1 MTAAKRACF
10 RKEPVR
16 AVGLCA
22 LLSLTDGC
30 GGILDAGWDKPRG
43 QLPVDDR
50 NPIILCNDGSS
61 DNWAGEYAMLF
72 AGTATARFWEML
84 LDHSTFR
91 AQ

>member
-1 MTAAKRACF
+1 
-10 RKEPVR
+10 
-16 AVGLCA
+16 
-22 LLSLTDGC
+22 
-30 GGILDAGWDKPRG
+30 LDAGGDKPRG